1 MKVSNRVT
9 IELTVDEAIELAKIL
24 ECNIY
29 ESQSLE
35 HRLKE
40 EICKELDIN
49 SWELCYLNKRHKG
62 PTIGPFSLLY

>member
-29 ESQSLE
+29 VSESLE
-35 HRLKE
+35 YRLKE

-49 SWELCYLNKRHKG
+49 SWEL
-62 PTIGPFSLLY
+62 

>member
-24 ECNIY
+24 ECNIC

-49 SWELCYLNKRHKG
+49 SWEL
-62 PTIGPFSLLY
+62 

>member
-49 SWELCYLNKRHKG
+49 SWEL
-62 PTIGPFSLLY
+62 